1 MEDFLSKDYVG
12 TNTDSYHYLKN
23 AYSIYLTL
31 KPYDSFRWLSGYLF
45 ALFIFIFGKYC
56 ILAIIIFQAISFSIA
71 LSILLLA
78 IKTDF
83 KIKLFIIL
91 WTFLIGFYTIP
102 RILLETPTMVLIL
115 LALTFYHKN
124 RFSAFSFFLF
134 LASSL
139 RFEFTL
145 ILIISS
151 VIIFM
156 REKRIFVLPL
166 FLSFLSIVIF
176 FYLHALKPSD
186 YKGFYGGWLIG
197 TFYRNVKGYWS
208 EELKGRIFQ
217 QCENKGYECFIEH
230 LFSEISKNKT
240 KTFEVVIKNLFLNPL
255 RATIFRTP
263 VFDFE
268 SSYMKALFI
277 VFYIISTLANF
288 LVAVFVIISIVK
300 FWNIHKAI
308 IISYFLLIIIETFYY
323 IFGDFVLRATL
334 YNLPFEIYLILVKF
348 SNKNNIYY
356 N

>member
-1 MEDFLSKDYVG
+1 MENFLSKDYVG
-12 TNTDSYHYLKN
+12 ANTDSYHYLKN

-45 ALFIFIFGKYC
+45 ATFIFIFGKYC

-91 WTFLIGFYTIP
+91 WTFLIGFHAIP
-102 RILLETPTMVLIL
+102 RILLEAPTMVLIL

-176 FYLHALKPSD
+176 FYLHVFKSSD
-186 YKGFYGGWLIG
+186 YKGFYGGWLIK
-197 TFYRNVKGYWS
+197 TFHRNVKGYWS
-208 EELKGRIFQ
+208 EELEGKIFQ
-217 QCENKGYECFIEH
+217 QCENKGYIEH
-230 LFSEISKNKT
+230 LFSEISKNKI
-240 KTFEVVIKNLFLNPL
+240 KTFEVVVKNLFLNPL
-255 RATIFRTP
+255 RATIFRTRI
-263 VFDFE
+263 FDFE

-308 IISYFLLIIIETFYY
+308 IISYFLLIITETFTY
-323 IFGDFVLRATL
+323 IFGNFESRVTL
-334 YNLPFEIYLILVKF
+334 YNLPFEIYLILVEF

-356 N
+356 NQI